1 MGLLQVP
8 VRRTINYLA
17 EKLEKTTYNQ
27 GSRRHP
33 ETHKLIFSIF
43 LVNFRPH
50 KPVPEQY
57 LVLFYL
63 FLTVNG
69 SQGFPNTQTK
79 EPLHY

>member
-33 ETHKLIFSIF
+33 ETHKLIFDIF
-43 LVNFRPH
+43 FSLIFDRT

-63 FLTVNG
+63 FWTVNG
-69 SQGFPNTQTK
+69 PQGTPGTQF
-79 EPLHY
+79 